1 MKIRFLNLSIKSKK
15 ELDVHAKLYNKF
27 LKQGKFVLGPSVD
40 KFESKISHIVKKKY
54 TIGCSSGTNAIY
66 LALKSI
72 GIKKGDHV
80 LVPSISWVSTFTA
93 VKMLGAEPIGVDID
107 DDFIIKMED
116 IKKRITKKTKA
127 IIIVYFTGYFKK
139 IIGLKDFCRLKKIK
153 IIEDCAQSFGAI
165 NNGEPNGKF
174 GDLACFSMNPMK
186 VFGGYG
192 DAGAVSVNSHLTYKK
207 IKSLRYAGTINKEI
221 VVDPDLNHKIDSL
234 QAMILLEQLKLL
246 KKKIKKRIS
255 NALFYEKNLT
265 NKICKPK
272 FFSDGRHIYYTY
284 SILVDD
290 RVNLINYL
298 NKNGIE
304 TKIQHPFIISD
315 HPGLK
320 NEFNK
325 NFFNA
330 RKIANKILSIPI
342 HEKLKFDELNF
353 IVKKINNFYY

>member
-1 MKIRFLNLSIKSKK
+1 ML
-15 ELDVHAKLYNKF
+15 
-27 LKQGKFVLGPSVD
+27 
-40 KFESKISHIVKKKY
+40 KKY

-80 LVPSISWVSTFTA
+80 LVPSLSWVSTFTA

-107 DDFIIKMED
+107 DDFIIKFED

-139 IIGLKDFCRLKKIK
+139 INGLKEFCKSKKIK

-174 GDLACFSMNPMK
+174 ADLACYSMNPMK
-186 VFGGYG
+186 VFGGFG
-192 DAGAVSVNSHLTYKK
+192 DAGAVCFNSSLIYKK
-207 IKSLRYAGTINKEI
+207 IKSLRYAGTVNKEI
-221 VVDPDLNHKIDSL
+221 VVDADLNHKIDSL

-255 NALFYEKNLT
+255 NAFFYEKRLT
-265 NKICKPK
+265 DKIRKPK
-272 FFSDGRHIYYTY
+272 FFSDSRHVYYTY
-284 SILVDD
+284 SILVDN
-290 RVNLINYL
+290 RANLIKYL

-304 TKIQHPFIISD
+304 TKIQHPLIISD

-320 NEFNK
+320 NRFNK
-325 NFFNA
+325 NFSNA
-330 RKIANKILSIPI
+330 KKIANKILSIPI
-342 HEKLKFDELNF
+342 HEKLKINELNF
-353 IVKKINNFYY
+353 IVNKINKFFN